1 MKTKEVVMTEFFNT
15 TKVINELCKGA
26 IKITGNQDSNSG
38 WNYIQ
43 VGTKKQS
50 AVVNVKLT
58 GSFEKKELEKLTLS
72 AVDRDIMDAVF
83 SLYIAEEMDVTP
95 EMIIRAYSGNPQKDT
110 TDKFQEFVENT
121 LDKLMRLT
129 IQIECV
135 EQLELMQMS
144 TRNNKSIYKGPLMSL
159 EKRVECET
167 AGKKTVYHISGMPV
181 LYQYALMVKHIGGVS
196 SELLNIPGKRTSK
209 EDTMIA
215 RYLIRRISAM
225 KNKKNAMKSRH
236 IVYERRSDEGML
248 RQLGYSEEGYK
259 NWSDK
264 KFKIHRTVIRYL
276 DHFVEFGY
284 ISGYVILKKKR
295 SLYGVEIKL

>member
-1 MKTKEVVMTEFFNT
+1 MKIKEVVMKEFFNT
-15 TKVINELCKGA
+15 TKVMNELCKGA
-26 IKITGNQDSNSG
+26 IKITVDQNSNSG

-50 AVVNVKLT
+50 AVVNVQLT
-58 GSFEKKELEKLTLS
+58 GRFEKKELEKLTLS

-83 SLYIAEEMDVTP
+83 SLYIAEELDVTP

-110 TDKFQEFVENT
+110 TDAFQKVVVNT

-129 IQIECV
+129 IQIECM

-144 TRNNKSIYKGPLMSL
+144 TRNNKSIYKGPLLSL
-159 EKRVECET
+159 EKKVECENG
-167 AGKKTVYHISGMPV
+167 GKKIVYHISGMPV
-181 LYQYALMVKHIGGVS
+181 LYQYALMVKHICSVS
-196 SELLNIPGKRTSK
+196 SELLNIPGKRTGR

-225 KNKKNAMKSRH
+225 RNKKNSMKSRH
-236 IVYERRSDEGML
+236 IVYERRCDQGML

-276 DHFVEFGY
+276 DHFVKYGY

-295 SLYGVEIKL
+295 SFYGIEIKL